1 MIGTLVAGGWGT
13 TTGAAGTIDEAE
25 LVHDDEVDFMDEE
38 VDGGEGE
45 DQLFW

>member
-13 TTGAAGTIDEAE
+13 TTAAGTIDEAE
-25 LVHDDEVDFMDEE
+25 LVHDEVDFRDEE